1 MGVRDQAARW
11 PTTAKQEGTG
21 MQMRDFGRTGLKT
34 SVFGFGCGNVGG
46 LMVRGDPV
54 VQERTVARALAVG
67 INYFDTAVQ
76 YGNGVS
82 ETNLGRVWAKLKPN
96 AIVGTKVRLT
106 REERADIAGA
116 VARSLDGSL
125 KRLGMSCVDIFHL
138 HNAITLDGAGES
150 LSAKTV
156 LEEVVPAFEK
166 LRQQGKLRF
175 FGITA
180 IGDTGALHQVIDSG
194 AFHSAQIIYNMLNPS
209 AGTAVPAG
217 YPAQDY
223 DRLLDHALTAGVGTV
238 GIRTLAGG
246 ALTGIAE
253 RHPIASP
260 PPKPIGSALSYEGDL
275 QRAQRFVPLVREGFA
290 ANLAELST
298 RFVISHSGI
307 GTVLVGMATPTE
319 FEQALTAVEKGKLP
333 VAALGLLTELQRGF
347 VGEQR

>member
-1 MGVRDQAARW
+1 
-11 PTTAKQEGTG
+11 

-46 LMVRGDPV
+46 LMVRGNPAER
-54 VQERTVARALAVG
+54 ERTVARALAAG
-67 INYFDTAVQ
+67 INYFDTAAQ

-106 REERADIAGA
+106 LAERADIASA
-116 VARSLDGSL
+116 VARSLEGSL
-125 KRLGMSCVDIFHL
+125 KRLGMGCVDILHL

-156 LEEVVPAFEK
+156 LEEIVPAFEK
-166 LRQQGKLRF
+166 LRRQGKMRF
-175 FGITA
+175 LGITA
-180 IGDTGALHQVIDSG
+180 VGDTEALHRVIDSG
-194 AFHSAQIIYNMLNPS
+194 AFHSAQIGYNMLNPS
-209 AGTAVPAG
+209 AGASVPAG

-223 DRLLDHALTAGVGTV
+223 ARLLDHTLAAGVGTV
-238 GIRTLAGG
+238 GIRALAGG

-253 RHPIASP
+253 RHPIAGP
-260 PPKPIGSALSYEGDL
+260 PPEPIGSAMSYGVDQ
-275 QRAQRFVPLVREGFA
+275 QRARRLAPLVREGFA
-290 ANLAELST
+290 ANLAEVAV

-307 GTVLVGMATPTE
+307 STVLVGMATPDE

-333 VAALGLLTELQRGF
+333 AAALALLADLQRGF
-347 VGEQR
+347 VGEPR

>member
-1 MGVRDQAARW
+1 
-11 PTTAKQEGTG
+11 

-34 SVFGFGCGNVGG
+34 SAFGFGCGNVGG
-46 LMVRGDPV
+46 LMVRGDSAE
-54 VQERTVARALAVG
+54 QERTVARALAAG

-76 YGNGVS
+76 YGNGTS

-106 REERADIAGA
+106 QAERADIAGA

-125 KRLGMSCVDIFHL
+125 KRLGMGCVDIFHL
-138 HNAITLDGAGES
+138 HNAITRDGAGES
-150 LSAKTV
+150 LSVKTV

-166 LRQQGKLRF
+166 MRQQGKLRF
-175 FGITA
+175 LGITA
-180 IGDTGALHQVIDSG
+180 IGDTEALHQMIDSG
-194 AFHSAQIIYNMLNPS
+194 AFHSAQISYNMLNPS

-223 DRLLDHALTAGVGTV
+223 DRLLDHTLAAGVGTV
-238 GIRTLAGG
+238 GIRALAGG

-260 PPKPIGSALSYEGDL
+260 PPEPIGSALSYEGDL
-275 QRAQRFVPLVREGFA
+275 QRSRRLAPLVREGFA
-290 ANLAELST
+290 TNLAEVAV

-307 GTVLVGMATPTE
+307 STVLVGMATPAE

-333 VAALGLLTELQRGF
+333 VAALALLADLQRSF
-347 VGEQR
+347 IGEQR